1 MDKCLQKISTRI
13 YLEHQSNNIRAV
25 ILYTLIGIISVITLF
40 VLQLA
45 IRLQRVAAAKGCTIY
60 FQPYLKAFCMIRT
73 WKLEKGGQAVRLEE

>member
-25 ILYTLIGIISVITLF
+25 ILYTLIGFISVIILF
-40 VLQLA
+40 ILQLA
-45 IRLQRVAAAKGCTIY
+45 MRLQRVAAAKGCTIY

-73 WKLEKGGQAVRLEE
+73 